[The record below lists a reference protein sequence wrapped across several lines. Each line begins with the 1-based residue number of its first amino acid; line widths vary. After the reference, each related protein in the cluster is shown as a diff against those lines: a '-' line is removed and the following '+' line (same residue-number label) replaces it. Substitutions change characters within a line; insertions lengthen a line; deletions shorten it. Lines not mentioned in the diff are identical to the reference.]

1 VREGCLRRSSV
12 LYVVRS
18 WRGLVIVLLGVLVGL
33 TSSGA
38 VGVIGIGGGFGLIPK
53 DVETA
58 STLRPRTELIH
69 TSIVGR
75 GGY

>member
-1 VREGCLRRSSV
+1 MREGCLRRLGV

-33 TSSGA
+33 RSSG
-38 VGVIGIGGGFGLIPK
+38 VINVIGIGGGFGLIPK

-58 STLRPRTELIH
+58 ST
-69 TSIVGR
+69 
-75 GGY
+75 